1 VVAGTNVMAVQQ
13 MLGHSFTN
21 TNTKLTK
28 PCVNRCQCWR
38 RSAPRHPSTTRL
50 TRRGEAQIAKVEPA
64 RYPAPALAN
73 TDLRRRWLFMR
84 FKTRTGYKLGGWAG
98 AALLGLMILVTGCS
112 SDSGSTAAGSA
123 SSTFNEADVKFAQTM
138 IPHNEQAV
146 EMADAISGKQ
156 GVPPEITQLAQQIKD
171 AQVPE
176 VEALRGFLAGWEQP
190 LIPDHSSEAHQDRW
204 AAEGDLT
211 PEEMQALKA
220 ADAGKGQR
228 LFLRGMIKHH
238 KGAIAM
244 VQEEIDNGENPD
256 AVKLAEGIKDSQS
269 AQIKTMET
277 LLARL

>member
-1 VVAGTNVMAVQQ
+1 M
-13 MLGHSFTN
+13 S
-21 TNTKLTK
+21 
-28 PCVNRCQCWR
+28 
-38 RSAPRHPSTTRL
+38 
-50 TRRGEAQIAKVEPA
+50 
-64 RYPAPALAN
+64 
-73 TDLRRRWLFMR
+73 

-146 EMADAISGKQ
+146 EMADAISAKQ

-176 VEALRGFLAGWEQP
+176 VAALRGFLAGWEQP
-190 LIPDHSSEAHQDRW
+190 LIPDHSSEAHENW
-204 AAEGDLT
+204 AAEGVLT
-211 PEEMQALKA
+211 PEEMQALNA
-220 ADAGKGQR
+220 AAAGKGQR

-256 AVKLAEGIKDSQS
+256 AVKLAQGIKDGQS
-269 AQIKTMET
+269 AEVKTMET
-277 LLARL
+277 LFARL